1 MKKAIRISLVV
12 VIALAVIVG
21 GYFGYQTLHRNQL
34 VAEIENESPTDG
46 VTLIDD
52 LGATKTLE
60 ILPLVEKASAAPQ
73 YQSEHG
79 VSYLVKT
86 DSANILMDLGFNETD
101 SNPSPL
107 EHNMAQLGVQV
118 EDIDTIVISH
128 WHPDHVGG
136 RIFWEQH
143 TFSIGNK
150 QVPLED
156 KRAFVP
162 SPMTY
167 PGLSLITASRPM
179 KIAKG
184 VASTGSLPFAEVMNS
199 SALIPFLADA
209 TTGLPLRNTEQAL
222 VVNVSGRGIVIIT
235 GCGHPTVPKLVARAQ
250 AVFKEPVIGV
260 IGGLHLAGAPA
271 AVVQTDIDL
280 LKRLNAQ
287 LVGLSPHD
295 SDAGVIERFRAAFPA
310 SYQDVMVG
318 RAFRLA
324 GPGQ

>member
-1 MKKAIRISLVV
+1 MKKVIRISLVV
-12 VIALAVIVG
+12 VVVFAAIVG
-21 GYFGYQTLHRNQL
+21 GYFGYQTLKRNQL
-34 VAEIENESPTDG
+34 VAEIERESPTDG

-52 LGATKTLE
+52 LGATNTLE
-60 ILPLVEKASAAPQ
+60 IMPLVEKASAAPQ

-86 DSANILMDLGFNETD
+86 DSAKILMDLGFNETD
-101 SNPSPL
+101 SNPTPL

-118 EDIDTIVISH
+118 QDFDTIVISH

-136 RIFWEQH
+136 IKFWEQH

-150 QVPLED
+150 QVPFEG

-167 PGLSLITASRPM
+167 PGLSPITASRPM
-179 KIAKG
+179 KIADG
-184 VASTGSLPFAEVMNS
+184 VASIGSMPFAEVMNS
-199 SALIPFLADA
+199 RALIPFLADA

-222 VVNVSGRGIVIIT
+222 AVNVSGRGVVIIT
-235 GCGHPTVPKLVARAQ
+235 GCGHPTLPKLVARAQ
-250 AVFKEPVIGV
+250 AVFKEPLIGV
-260 IGGLHLAGAPA
+260 IGGLHLTGAPIS
-271 AVVQTDIDL
+271 VVQGDIDM
-280 LKRLNAQ
+280 LKGLNAQ
-287 LVGLSPHD
+287 VVGLSPHD

-310 SYQDVMVG
+310 AYQDVTVG
-318 RAFRLA
+318 RAIWVA